1 MSHVENARYR
11 ILSFKYTP
19 VTSLKKEEPQVEDG
33 SGEAANQNAAR
44 PTIKMPAEDL
54 PSLSPLMT
62 SLQEIEDDS
71 AADQGHHPAAI
82 MSDPSEDHGT
92 LRTPAPKAPAP
103 LTEFHFFGDL
113 PAELRLKIWKLTF
126 LPRAVELR
134 STRPIYSAGHDDGRR
149 PQVSYMAD
157 DLPPPLPGR
166 THRELTPNPVAIRL
180 QQPSR
185 ALRMHRGPRARP
197 RALPHRLPA
206 RRARDLFAGTSRH
219 AMVRLLR

>member
-54 PSLSPLMT
+54 PSLSSLMT

-71 AADQGHHPAAI
+71 AADQRHHPAAI
-82 MSDPSEDHGT
+82 MSDPSEDHST
-92 LRTPAPKAPAP
+92 LRTPAPKASAP

-113 PAELRLKIWKLTF
+113 PAELRLKIWSLTF

-149 PQVSYMAD
+149 PQVSHIAE
-157 DLPPPLPGR
+157 DLPPPPRAYSPGINTKSSGNQAAATQPR
-166 THRELTPNPVAIRL
+166 SPYASRPASS
-180 QQPSR
+180 PSR
-185 ALRMHRGPRARP
+185 TTASPTRSPR
-197 RALPHRLPA
+197 
-206 RRARDLFAGTSRH
+206 S
-219 AMVRLLR
+219 